1 VSGDG
6 AVVRRIAAH
15 FDTFFLRQYVRGK
28 MASDPLYPA
37 VADLLRQHE
46 HPLVD
51 VGCGVGL
58 MAFYL
63 REAGITI
70 PIAGIDHDA
79 AKIEAGRKIAASYA
93 GIELLAADARESLP
107 AGHSVLLLD
116 LLHYFT
122 ADIQRKLLTAAAEGV
137 PPGGVV
143 IVRDAVRDGSW
154 RYRITYAQ
162 ETFARLIG
170 WLKAERLEFPT
181 RELVVEPFQDRGFA
195 VEVTPLWGGTPF
207 NNYLFVFRRSSEGMT
222 KT

>member
-1 VSGDG
+1 VNGD
-6 AVVRRIAAH
+6 AALVRRIAAH

-37 VADLLRQHE
+37 VAELLRGHRQ
-46 HPLVD
+46 PLLD

-63 REAGITI
+63 REAGVTI

-79 AKIEAGRKIAASYA
+79 QKIEAGRRIAAGYQ
-93 GIELLAADARESLP
+93 GIDLTVADARESLP

-122 ADIQRKLLTAAAEGV
+122 ADVQHRLLQAAAEAV

-170 WLKAERLEFPT
+170 WLKAERLEFPA
-181 RELVVEPFQDRGFA
+181 RELVEAPFRERGFD
-195 VEVTPLWGGTPF
+195 VQVTPLWGATPF
-207 NNYLFVFRRSSEGMT
+207 NNYLFVFRRSSDGMT
-222 KT
+222 NV